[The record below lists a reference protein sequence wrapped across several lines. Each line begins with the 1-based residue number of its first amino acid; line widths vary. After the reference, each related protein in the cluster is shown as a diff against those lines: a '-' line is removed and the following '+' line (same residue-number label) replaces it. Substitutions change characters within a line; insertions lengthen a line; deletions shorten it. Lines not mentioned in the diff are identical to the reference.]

1 VPKNK
6 KVVII
11 GGGIIGASIAWHLS
25 KRGYA
30 PTIIEKENLL
40 ETASSSSCEGLMFLQ
55 SKKPGIHLNMAMES
69 IKLYKDLQE
78 ELGVDL
84 ELERQG
90 GLIIIH
96 SQRELEILTD
106 YAKKQNES
114 GANIEML
121 DAKTV
126 KEMVPQVAHDVL
138 GGSFSRDDSV
148 INPLKLTHG
157 LLSGAV
163 KNGATIKQNTEVL
176 DIVVE
181 NGSVKKV
188 ITNNE
193 EIEADLVINA
203 AGPFGAKIASM
214 VGLEIPLK
222 PRKGEIMVTA
232 PQKKVLNYPLMSATY
247 IAAKYDPEIAK
258 SGTGFAVEQV
268 QNGNILIGSTR
279 EFVDFDDKSTIKAIQ
294 SISKGIEKT
303 LPGLG
308 KLKIIRDFAGFRPY
322 TPDGLPFLG
331 EHKKVKGFFFAC
343 GHEGDGIT
351 LCAITGQIVSQMIEG
366 EKTSFD
372 MENFNPARFDNE
384 VKNND

>member
-1 VPKNK
+1 MPKNK
-6 KVVII
+6 RIVII

-69 IKLYKDLQE
+69 IKLYKELQE

-214 VGLEIPLK
+214 VDLDIPLK

-366 EKTSFD
+366 EKTAFD

-384 VKNND
+384 VKK

>member
-1 VPKNK
+1 MPKNK
-6 KVVII
+6 RIVII

-114 GANIEML
+114 GANIQML

-176 DIVVE
+176 DIVVK

-214 VGLEIPLK
+214 VGLDIPLK

-366 EKTSFD
+366 EKTAFD

-384 VKNND
+384 VKK